1 MRNFIFCTRQNMKS
15 LSVISD
21 IDPHVLAAASGGRG
35 CELACRGYLG
45 AWFEAL
51 KLSPHYEQMCRTGI
65 FMSDASFKTYELF
78 GALEGLS
85 FEQWWAST
93 GSRKLGCGCLEL
105 QPGLEISYQSN
116 WDEFKISVRNFS
128 PKNVACFT
136 FHDIAAVVDASSCNL
151 LSMNPSAWPFFK
163 ARISPY
169 SINKSLSVFR
179 ACRSVC
185 KTDKIKMWEIGEQLN
200 LKKSATCNKNDWR
213 IDVSDK
219 HIQMGK
225 LVSAENKRGKNL
237 SFHASQGIFPCI
249 RNTS

>member
-1 MRNFIFCTRQNMKS
+1 MKN
-15 LSVISD
+15 LLVISD
-21 IDPHVLAAASGGRG
+21 NGQTSMPQTSGGRV

-51 KLSPHYEQMCRTGI
+51 KLSPHYVQMCRTGT

-78 GALEGLS
+78 GALEDLS
-85 FEQWWAST
+85 FEQWWIAT
-93 GSRKLGCGCLEL
+93 GVRKLGCGCIELE
-105 QPGLEISYQSN
+105 PGLELNYQSSQ
-116 WDEFKISVRNFS
+116 DEFKISVRNFAPQNFS
-128 PKNVACFT
+128 RLT
-136 FHDIAAVVDASSCNL
+136 FHDIAAVVDACSCDL
-151 LSMNPSAWPFFK
+151 LSINPAIWPFFK

-169 SINKSLSVFR
+169 SINKSLSVFK
-179 ACRSVC
+179 ACQC
-185 KTDKIKMWEIGEQLN
+185 LGKKDKVKMWEIGEQLN

-213 IDVSDK
+213 IDVADK

>member
-1 MRNFIFCTRQNMKS
+1 MKNLCS
-15 LSVISD
+15 ISD
-21 IDPHVLAAASGGRG
+21 TEPPLLRPTLGDRG

-51 KLSPHYEQMCRTGI
+51 KLSPHYVQMCRTGM
-65 FMSDASFKTYELF
+65 FMSDSSFKTYELF
-78 GALEGLS
+78 GALEDLS
-85 FEQWWAST
+85 FEQWWAQT
-93 GSRKLGCGCLEL
+93 GLRKLGCGCLQLE
-105 QPGLEISYQSN
+105 PGLEIAYQSS

-128 PKNVACFT
+128 PKNVACLT
-136 FHDIAAVVDASSCNL
+136 FHEIAAVIDASSSKF
-151 LSMNPSAWPFFK
+151 LSMNPTAWPFFK

-169 SINKSLSVFR
+169 SINKSLSMFK
-179 ACRSVC
+179 ACQC
-185 KTDKIKMWEIGEQLN
+185 LGKTDKVKMWEIGEQLN

-213 IDVSDK
+213 IDVADK